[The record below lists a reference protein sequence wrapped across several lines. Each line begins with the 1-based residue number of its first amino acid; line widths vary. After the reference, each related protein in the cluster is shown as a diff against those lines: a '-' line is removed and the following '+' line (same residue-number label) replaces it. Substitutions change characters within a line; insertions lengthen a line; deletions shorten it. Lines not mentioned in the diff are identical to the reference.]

1 MGGLGAGAL
10 TLGVSNVGP
19 MSRVMHAGHA
29 LLSLYRSIFEA
40 LRTCVVMDM
49 DAPLMWATAKD
60 LCGLLH
66 DVMAPLQASPEIVVS
81 NLEEYASLLC
91 KLTAIS
97 PQPVPVSR
105 NNMEMK
111 GSGES
116 SSKPAHV
123 PAYVVTHLTSKVLGS
138 MRGDSAG
145 ECFRRGTAGEWAK
158 TAEIW
163 RREAEEEA
171 RYEASLVEF
180 HVLVLQLF
188 RSMIYWVLGFEAGN
202 DLDVAHPLSLHS
214 LPALSQALSRLWTRP
229 LPSLLKTEIVLVLN
243 SLLDVENAPNTNDS
257 QTLSMATRGGVGTPN
272 HSSFLASILDYF
284 VTLCLLP
291 PIRVCGPRQEGVDV
305 SLGNAVAG
313 WEGVGEQA
321 PQAPSALMY
330 ELSLFDRTRG
340 QFQHT
345 LAILTLLTTLS
356 RASASPP
363 SLVSALFSPI
373 ISNK

>member
-1 MGGLGAGAL
+1 MGGLGAGAMA
-10 TLGVSNVGP
+10 LGVSNVGP

-66 DVMAPLQASPEIVVS
+66 AVMAPLQASPEIVVS

-97 PQPVPVSR
+97 PQPVLVSR
-105 NNMEMK
+105 NNVEMK

-123 PAYVVTHLTSKVLGS
+123 PAYVVTHLTSKVFGS

-145 ECFRRGTAGEWAK
+145 ECFRRGTAGEW
-158 TAEIW
+158 
-163 RREAEEEA
+163 RREGAEEA

-180 HVLVLQLF
+180 NVLVLQLL
-188 RSMIYWVLGFEAGN
+188 RSMTYWVLGFEAGN
-202 DLDVAHPLSLHS
+202 DLDLAHPLSLHS
-214 LPALSQALSRLWTRP
+214 LAALSQALSRLWTRP

-243 SLLDVENAPNTNDS
+243 SLLDDENAPNTNDS
-257 QTLSMATRGGVGTPN
+257 LTLSMAMRGGGGTPN
-272 HSSFLASILDYF
+272 RSTFLASILDYF

-291 PIRVCGPRQEGVDV
+291 PIRVCGPQREGMDV
-305 SLGNAVAG
+305 SLGNAVTG

-321 PQAPSALMY
+321 SQAPSALMY

-340 QFQHT
+340 QFEHT

-363 SLVSALFSPI
+363 SLVSALLSPI
-373 ISNK
+373 INDKYSV

>member
-1 MGGLGAGAL
+1 
-10 TLGVSNVGP
+10 
-19 MSRVMHAGHA
+19 
-29 LLSLYRSIFEA
+29 
-40 LRTCVVMDM
+40 MDM

-66 DVMAPLQASPEIVVS
+66 DVMAPLQASPEVVVS

-97 PQPVPVSR
+97 PQPDPVSR
-105 NNMEMK
+105 NNVEI

-116 SSKPAHV
+116 SSKPAYV

-145 ECFRRGTAGEWAK
+145 ECFRRRTAGEWAK
-158 TAEIW
+158 TVEIL
-163 RREAEEEA
+163 RREEEEEA
-171 RYEASLVEF
+171 RYEDSLVDF
-180 HVLVLQLF
+180 NVLVLQLL
-188 RSMIYWVLGFEAGN
+188 RSMTYWVLGFEAGN
-202 DLDVAHPLSLHS
+202 DLDLAHPLSLHS

-257 QTLSMATRGGVGTPN
+257 LTLSMGAGTPN
-272 HSSFLASILDYF
+272 RSNFLASILDYF

-291 PIRVCGPRQEGVDV
+291 PIRVCGPQREGVDV
-305 SLGNAVAG
+305 SLGNAVTG

-356 RASASPP
+356 RASASPH

-373 ISNK
+373 INDESCVQRFS